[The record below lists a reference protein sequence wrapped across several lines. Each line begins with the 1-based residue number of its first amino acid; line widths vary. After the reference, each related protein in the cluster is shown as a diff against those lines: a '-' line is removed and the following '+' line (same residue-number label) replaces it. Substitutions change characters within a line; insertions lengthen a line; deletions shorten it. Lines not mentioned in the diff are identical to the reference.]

1 MTCASIVASVLYG
14 LLAFEPAHA
23 ATPATQ
29 PANAVGE
36 ALKLEPLSLQSQP
49 VAHFEYTAVGVAHAY
64 ALYISA
70 APATRP
76 ATGPAMEFEKYQLV
90 ILRAG
95 DNPPQIPRE
104 EAMEIQKQH
113 LAHMSG
119 LARQG
124 KILVAG
130 PFSDQPD
137 KTMRGMCIYRCAS
150 IAEARQLAEGDP
162 AVKAG
167 RLKVEVLTWN
177 VEKGY
182 MTFPKSPGVEE
193 K

>member
-1 MTCASIVASVLYG
+1 MTCSLATTMLLY
-14 LLAFEPAHA
+14 LFLTSQP
-23 ATPATQ
+23 PATQ
-29 PANAVGE
+29 PAT
-36 ALKLEPLSLQSQP
+36 Q
-49 VAHFEYTAVGVAHAY
+49 
-64 ALYISA
+64 
-70 APATRP
+70 
-76 ATGPAMEFEKYQLV
+76 PAMQFEQYQLV

-104 EAMEIQKQH
+104 QAMEIQKQH

-119 LARQG
+119 LGRRG

-137 KTMRGMCIYRCAS
+137 KSMRGMCIYRCAS
-150 IAEARQLAEGDP
+150 IEEARELAEGDP

-167 RLKVEVLTWN
+167 RLKVAVLTWN

-182 MTFPKSPGVEE
+182 MTFPKAPSDE

>member
-1 MTCASIVASVLYG
+1 MTCTSIVGWVVLSA
-14 LLAFEPAHA
+14 LAF
-23 ATPATQ
+23 Q
-29 PANAVGE
+29 P
-36 ALKLEPLSLQSQP
+36 
-49 VAHFEYTAVGVAHAY
+49 
-64 ALYISA
+64 

-76 ATGPAMEFEKYQLV
+76 ATRPAMEFEQFQLV

-95 DNPPQIPRE
+95 DNPPQIQRE

-113 LAHMSG
+113 LAHMGG

-150 IAEARQLAEGDP
+150 IDEARQLAEGDP

>member
-1 MTCASIVASVLYG
+1 MTSALALTP
-14 LLAFEPAHA
+14 LLCMLVTFQPA
-23 ATPATQ
+23 ATQ
-29 PANAVGE
+29 PA
-36 ALKLEPLSLQSQP
+36 
-49 VAHFEYTAVGVAHAY
+49 
-64 ALYISA
+64 
-70 APATRP
+70 TR
-76 ATGPAMEFEKYQLV
+76 PAMEFEKYQLV

-95 DNPPQIPRE
+95 DNPPQMSRE
-104 EAMEIQKQH
+104 AAAELQKQH
-113 LAHMSG
+113 LAHMNDV
-119 LARQG
+119 ARQG

-150 IAEARQLAEGDP
+150 IDEARELAEQDP

-182 MTFPKSPGVEE
+182 MTFPKAPQAEGD
-193 K
+193 